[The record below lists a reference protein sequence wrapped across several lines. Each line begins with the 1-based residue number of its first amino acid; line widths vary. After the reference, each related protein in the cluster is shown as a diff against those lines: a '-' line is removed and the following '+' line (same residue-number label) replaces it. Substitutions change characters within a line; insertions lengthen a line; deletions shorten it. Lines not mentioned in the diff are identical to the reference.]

1 MLNVALNIGKDVS
14 RTTTFALK
22 VHSFSQYY
30 HIYKNGPTSTVYIS
44 ENSKPAQLFT
54 SFLNDSNIIKHLSPF
69 HENCS
74 TTIFWIFGEKPD
86 CL

>member
-22 VHSFSQYY
+22 VTN
-30 HIYKNGPTSTVYIS
+30 IIILINGPTSTVYIS

-54 SFLNDSNIIKHLSPF
+54 SFLNN
-69 HENCS
+69 
-74 TTIFWIFGEKPD
+74 
-86 CL
+86 